1 MKMFFVAIGFCSLFF
16 GSAYPQQAAVPS
28 QAGARILAPFKREI
42 AGAQCYSGSGKY
54 AGDVGF
60 GFPDRST
67 RALAFTIGPL
77 RDGYSP
83 GQENNKPYAGPGKY
97 TNIGISGKAEDGKTL
112 AGFGVVIVN
121 ADEQTG
127 TFRLNDGSASG
138 SWNCGRKLQATK

>member
-1 MKMFFVAIGFCSLFF
+1 MKMFFVVIGFCSLFV
-16 GSAYPQQAAVPS
+16 GGAYPGHAAVPS
-28 QAGARILAPFKREI
+28 QAGARIEAPFKREI

-60 GFPDRST
+60 VFPDRST

-83 GQENNKPYAGPGKY
+83 GQDRNKPYSGPGRY
-97 TNIGISGKAEDGKTL
+97 TNIGISGKAESGKTS
-112 AGFGVVIVN
+112 AGFGVVTVN

-138 SWNCGRKLQATK
+138 SWNCGSKLNVTK